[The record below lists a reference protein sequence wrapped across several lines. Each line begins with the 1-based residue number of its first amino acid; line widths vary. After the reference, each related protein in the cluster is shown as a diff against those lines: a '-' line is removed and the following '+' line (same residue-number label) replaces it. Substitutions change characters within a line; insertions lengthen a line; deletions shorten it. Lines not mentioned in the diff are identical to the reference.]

1 MIVITIDQRK
11 SRSRP
16 DYVDALIHRLNT
28 GWDML
33 RPFERTAGDELQG
46 IISDGEAAVGLA
58 MTVVSIGLWSIGI
71 GVGSVAH
78 PLPRQTRAGQGPA
91 FEAARDAVER
101 AKSSPGWIAVSGG
114 PGESERIQAEL
125 QLAAELV
132 RRRSTQA
139 TEAGVLIDAGFTQKE
154 AAAQLGI
161 SQQAVS
167 ARLNAA
173 LWSPTTNVLRYAG
186 LALTELSARFDVIEA

>member
-16 DYVDALIHRLNT
+16 DYVDPLVHQLNHS
-28 GWDML
+28 WEML
-33 RPFERTAGDELQG
+33 RAFERTAGDELQG
-46 IISDGEAAVGLA
+46 VMSDGEAAVRLA
-58 MTVVSIGLWSIGI
+58 MDVVATGLWSIGI
-71 GVGSVAH
+71 GVGSVVH
-78 PLPRQTRAGQGPA
+78 PLPQQTRAGQGPA

-101 AKSSPGWIAVSGG
+101 AKSSPGWIAVSGVT
-114 PGESERIQAEL
+114 GEAERIQAEL

-132 RRRSTQA
+132 RRRTRPA
-139 TEAGVLIDAGFTQKE
+139 TEAGMLIDAGLTQKE
-154 AAAQLGI
+154 AAARLGV

-173 LWSPTTNVLRYAG
+173 LWSPTANVIRHAG
-186 LALTELSARFDVIEA
+186 LALAEVSAHFDVMEP